1 MDTPENSLT
10 LQPAFEVAIELRPGS
25 DVLVRS
31 IRLKR
36 GPVENCFSFS
46 CPMTL
51 QEAFVTPLALR
62 LITLIEN
69 IDAKTSVVE
78 FPELTVQAP
87 GVVMSGMSAEFS
99 RLEGGPDILF
109 LRFRDYLGLPT
120 NFLAFDPQMEV
131 TSNAMRERVA
141 LDVLR
146 DVVTPLFDLI
156 SLARHSSSF
165 ELGSNVQRIE
175 AMFERLLEQ
184 QTQVTF
190 YSNLLGRYVAGLRE
204 ENQLRRSDPSQIDT
218 TFDPN
223 RPSRLAETTKATG
236 KVTVLP
242 RRVN

>member
-1 MDTPENSLT
+1 MEAPVESLT
-10 LQPAFEVAIELRPGS
+10 LQPAFEVAVELRQGS
-25 DVLVRS
+25 EILVRS

-51 QEAFVTPLALR
+51 QETFVTPLALR
-62 LITLIEN
+62 LMTLIEN

-78 FPELTVQAP
+78 FAELTVQAP
-87 GVVMSGMSAEFS
+87 GVVMSGLSAEFAQM
-99 RLEGGPDILF
+99 EGGPNLLF
-109 LRFRDYLGLPT
+109 LRFREYIGLPT

-156 SLARHSSSF
+156 SLARHSSTF
-165 ELGSNVQRIE
+165 ELGTNVQRVE

-204 ENQLRRSDPSQIDT
+204 ENQSRRSNPSKLDT

-223 RPSRLAETTKATG
+223 QPNRLAGTTRSAE
-236 KVTVLP
+236 KVSVLP